1 MSLLTPEEQKYLQR
15 YGRYLRSHGME
26 RPFTRFGFNDELSL
40 NDIDWHEKF
49 IYEKGLNAVEISDEF
64 LEIIKNLASRVQN
77 KIRSIDLDDV
87 ELWNSSLDIYLDL
100 VKREIEFNI
109 SYTYIDENGD
119 YETTFW
125 TTETDGG
132 EEVNEL
138 FEILAGKGFNSGK
151 KILMFDGGGDEGYV
165 YDDFDDGTRAPRA
178 IDDWCVETLSEFYG
192 GWDND
197 TGSNGYFKF
206 NLDDREITLFFSA
219 KVERDGEEFLY
230 KEKY

>member
-15 YGRYLRSHGME
+15 FGRYLRSHGME
-26 RPFTRFGFNDELSL
+26 RPFTRFGFKDELSL

-49 IYEKGLNAVEISDEF
+49 IYERGLNAVEISDEF

-77 KIRSIDLDDV
+77 KIGPIDLDDV
-87 ELWNSSLDIYLDL
+87 DPWNSNLDIYLDL

-138 FEILAGKGFNSGK
+138 FEILAGKGFNSGE

-192 GWDND
+192 GWGND